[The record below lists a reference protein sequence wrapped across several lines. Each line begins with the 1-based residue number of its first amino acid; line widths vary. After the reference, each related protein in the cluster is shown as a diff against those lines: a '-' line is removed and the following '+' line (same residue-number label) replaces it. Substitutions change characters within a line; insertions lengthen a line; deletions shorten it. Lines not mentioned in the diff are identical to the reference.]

1 MCLELNTFSLS
12 PVDPN
17 GQPSEDGLYT
27 GNDTPNK
34 ECGSHKTNSFNV
46 LPMHHLSLQTNRSS
60 QLRSRECSNSTTL
73 SLHRRQCHCFVL
85 MWCSA
90 GAGNA
95 TQRKPLSGFVG
106 FFLSRCI
113 CYVCSVYTGTRTFV
127 MNDKQI
133 QLFVSVN
140 GTTQVIRTHAKDTVK
155 NVLSQLPSLCIAWV
169 EADGKRLSLNH
180 PLAGLQSGLT
190 LFGYTGGLR
199 GGVGEVRC
207 DLTTPLFL
215 FLGNTLTV
223 ILSSHVGSCLGT
235 TPARY

>member
-1 MCLELNTFSLS
+1 MCLELNTFSLP
-12 PVDPN
+12 PVDPSDK
-17 GQPSEDGLYT
+17 PSDDGLYT
-27 GNDTPNK
+27 GKGTPNK

-60 QLRSRECSNSTTL
+60 QLRSHEYSNSTTL
-73 SLHRRQCHCFVL
+73 SIHRRQCHYFVL
-85 MWCSA
+85 VWCSVVLEMR
-90 GAGNA
+90 
-95 TQRKPLSGFVG
+95 QREMETLSVFVSYN
-106 FFLSRCI
+106 LSRCI
-113 CYVCSVYTGTRTFV
+113 CCVCSVYTGTRTFV

-190 LFGYTGGLR
+190 LFGYTGGLK

-207 DLTTPLFL
+207 
-215 FLGNTLTV
+215 
-223 ILSSHVGSCLGT
+223 C
-235 TPARY
+235 